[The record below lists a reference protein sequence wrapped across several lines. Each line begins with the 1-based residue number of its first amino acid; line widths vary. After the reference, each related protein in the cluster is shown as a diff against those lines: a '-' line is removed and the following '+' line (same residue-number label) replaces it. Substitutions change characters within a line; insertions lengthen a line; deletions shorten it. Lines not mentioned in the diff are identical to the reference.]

1 MSSQVTTS
9 FAQQYSANVELQF
22 QQMGSRLR
30 KFVTEDP
37 MGAEYKYFDRVGTVT
52 ARAKGARHGDVE
64 YTDTPQSRRRI
75 SFEDFY
81 HADMIDK
88 EDKLR
93 MLIDPTSEY
102 VGTAV
107 AALGRKMDEII
118 LAAALGTAYS
128 GKTGS
133 TSVSFP
139 ATQTILADY
148 VESGTSADS
157 HLTIGK
163 LREALRILEANE
175 AIIDGEPLVCILN
188 AKAKNSLLRT
198 TEVTSSDY
206 NSVKA
211 LVGGQLNTFMG
222 MEFVRTEL
230 ITRTGNDDQI
240 IVMPK
245 SAIKM
250 AVASD
255 ISAKVDSIPHKF
267 HNYQI
272 LVEMC
277 VGATRMWEEKIVEI
291 ECDSTVN

>member
-1 MSSQVTTS
+1 MSSQVTTA

-30 KFVTEDP
+30 KYVTEDP
-37 MGAEYKYFDRVGTVT
+37 MGAEYKYFDRIGTVS
-52 ARAKGARHGDVE
+52 AKLKGARHSDVQ
-64 YTDTPQSRRRI
+64 YSDTPHSRRRI
-75 SFEDFY
+75 TFEDFY

-102 VGTAV
+102 VSTAV
-107 AALGRKMDEII
+107 AALGRKMDEVI
-118 LAAALGTAYS
+118 LDAALGTAYS

-133 TSVSFP
+133 TSVTLP
-139 ATQTILADY
+139 AAQQIAVNY
-148 VESGTSADS
+148 VESGTAANS

-163 LREALRILEANE
+163 LREALRLLESNE
-175 AIIDGEPLVCILN
+175 AIIDGEPLVCIFN
-188 AKAKNSLLRT
+188 AKAKNSLLQT
-198 TEVTSSDY
+198 TEITSSDY
-206 NSVKA
+206 NVVKA
-211 LVGGQLNTFMG
+211 LVGGQINSFLG
-222 MEFVRTEL
+222 MEFCRTEL
-230 ITRTGNDDQI
+230 VRQDGSSYDRI

-245 SAIKM
+245 SALKM

-267 HNYQI
+267 HNYQV

-277 VGATRMWEEKIVEI
+277 VGATRMWEEKVVEI
-291 ECDSTVN
+291 KCDPS

>member
-1 MSSQVTTS
+1 MSSQVTTA

-30 KFVTEDP
+30 KYVTEDP
-37 MGAEYKYFDRVGTVT
+37 MGAEYKYFDRIGTVS
-52 ARAKGARHGDVE
+52 AKLKGARHSDVQ
-64 YTDTPQSRRRI
+64 YSDTPHSRRRI
-75 SFEDFY
+75 TFEDFY

-102 VGTAV
+102 VSTAV
-107 AALGRKMDEII
+107 AALGRKMDEVI
-118 LAAALGTAYS
+118 LDAALGTAYS

-133 TSVSFP
+133 TSVTLPS
-139 ATQTILADY
+139 AQQIAVNY
-148 VESGTSADS
+148 VESGTAANS

-163 LREALRILEANE
+163 LREALRLLESNE
-175 AIIDGEPLVCILN
+175 AIMDGEPLVCIFN
-188 AKAKNSLLRT
+188 AKAKNSLLQT
-198 TEVTSSDY
+198 TEITSSDY
-206 NSVKA
+206 NVVKA
-211 LVGGQLNTFMG
+211 LVGGQINSFLG
-222 MEFVRTEL
+222 MEFCRTEL
-230 ITRTGNDDQI
+230 VRQDGSSYDRI

-245 SAIKM
+245 SALKM

-267 HNYQI
+267 HNYQV

-277 VGATRMWEEKIVEI
+277 VGATRMWEEKVVEI
-291 ECDSTVN
+291 KCDPS

>member
-1 MSSQVTTS
+1 MSNQVTTA

-30 KFVTEDP
+30 PFVTEDP
-37 MGAEYKYFDRVGTVT
+37 LGAEYKYFDRIGTVN
-52 ARAKGARHGDVE
+52 ARLKGARHSDVQ
-64 YTDTPQSRRRI
+64 YSDTPHSRRRV

-102 VGTAV
+102 VQTAV
-107 AALGRKMDEII
+107 AALGRQMDEII
-118 LAAALGTAYS
+118 LDAALGTAYT

-133 TSVSFP
+133 TAVTFP
-139 ATQTILADY
+139 AAQQIAVNY
-148 VESGTSADS
+148 VESGAPANS

-163 LREALRILEANE
+163 LREAIRILEASE
-175 AIIDGEPLVCILN
+175 AIMENEPLVCVYN
-188 AKAKNSLLRT
+188 AKAKNSLLQT
-198 TEVTSSDY
+198 TEITSSDF
-206 NSVKA
+206 NSVRA
-211 LVGGQLNTFMG
+211 LVDGNINQYLG

-230 ITRTGNDDQI
+230 IRQDGNSYDRVI
-240 IVMPK
+240 IMPK

-255 ISAKVDSIPHKF
+255 ISANVEQIPHKF
-267 HNYQI
+267 YNHQV

-277 VGATRMWEEKIVEI
+277 AGAVRMWEEKVVEI
-291 ECDSTVN
+291 KCDPS

>member
-1 MSSQVTTS
+1 MSNQVTTA

-22 QQMGSRLR
+22 QQMGSRIR
-30 KFVTEDP
+30 PFVTEDP
-37 MGAEYKYFDRVGTVT
+37 LGAEFKYFDRIGTVN
-52 ARAKGARHGDVE
+52 ARLKGARHSDVQ
-64 YTDTPQSRRRI
+64 YSDTPHSRRRV

-102 VGTAV
+102 VQTAV
-107 AALGRKMDEII
+107 SALGRQMDEII
-118 LAAALGTAYS
+118 LDAALGTAFS

-133 TSVSFP
+133 TAVTHP
-139 ATQTILADY
+139 ASQQVAHNF
-148 VESGTSADS
+148 VESGVATPS

-163 LREALRILEANE
+163 LREAIRILEANE
-175 AIIDGEPLVCILN
+175 AVMENEPLVCIYN
-188 AKAKNSLLRT
+188 AKAKNSLLQT
-198 TEVTSSDY
+198 TEITSSDF
-206 NSVKA
+206 NSVRA
-211 LVGGQLNTFMG
+211 LVDGNINQYLG

-230 ITRTGNDDQI
+230 IRQDGSNDDRI

-245 SAIKM
+245 SAIKL

-255 ISAKVDSIPHKF
+255 ISANVEQIPHKF
-267 HNYQI
+267 YNYQV

-277 VGATRMWEEKIVEI
+277 AGAVRMWEEKVVEI
-291 ECDSTVN
+291 KCRP

>member
-1 MSSQVTTS
+1 MSSQVTTA
-9 FAQQYSANVELQF
+9 FAQQYSANVELQY

-37 MGAEYKYFDRVGTVT
+37 MGAEYKYFDRIGTVT
-52 ARAKGARHGDVE
+52 ARKKGARHSDVE
-64 YTDTPQSRRRI
+64 YTDTPQSRRRV

-102 VGTAV
+102 VSTAV
-107 AALGRKMDEII
+107 AALGRQMDEII
-118 LAAALGTAYS
+118 LDAALGTAYS
-128 GKTGS
+128 GKTGA

-139 ATQTILADY
+139 SSQSIAAGFNETASPAD
-148 VESGTSADS
+148 A
-157 HLTIGK
+157 HLTVEK
-163 LREALRILEANE
+163 LREALRILESNE
-175 AIIDGEPLVCILN
+175 AIAEGEPLVCILN

-198 TEVTSSDY
+198 LEVTSSDY
-206 NSVKA
+206 NTVKA
-211 LVGGQLNTFMG
+211 LVNGQINSFMG

-230 ITRTGNDDQI
+230 VRRTGDDDRI

-255 ISAKVDSIPHKF
+255 ISANVDSLPHKF

-277 VGATRMWEEKIVEI
+277 AGATRMWEEKVVEI
-291 ECDSTVN
+291 LCDSTVA

>member
-211 LVGGQLNTFMG
+211 LVGGQLNSFMG

-230 ITRTGNDDQI
+230 ITRSGNDDQI

>member
-1 MSSQVTTS
+1 MSNQVTTA

-37 MGAEYKYFDRVGTVT
+37 MGAEYKYFDRIGTVS
-52 ARAKGARHGDVE
+52 AQLKGARHADVS
-64 YTDTPQSRRRI
+64 YSDTPHSRRRI
-75 SFEDFY
+75 TFEDFY

-93 MLIDPTSEY
+93 MIIDPTSEY
-102 VGTAV
+102 VRTAV
-107 AALGRKMDEII
+107 YALGRKMDEII
-118 LAAALGTAYS
+118 LDAALGTAYS

-133 TSVSFP
+133 TAVSFP
-139 ATQTILADY
+139 SAQQIAVDY
-148 VESGTSADS
+148 VESGSAANS

-175 AIIDGEPLVCILN
+175 AIMDGEPLVCIYN
-188 AKAKNSLLRT
+188 AKAKNSLLQT
-198 TEVTSSDY
+198 TEVTSADF
-206 NSVKA
+206 NTVRA
-211 LVGGQLNTFMG
+211 LTNGQLNSFLG

-230 ITRTGNDDQI
+230 VRQDGSSYDRV

-255 ISAKVDSIPHKF
+255 ISAKVEQIPHKF
-267 HNYQI
+267 YNYQV

-277 VGATRMWEEKIVEI
+277 AGATRMWEEKVVEI
-291 ECDSTVN
+291 KCDPS